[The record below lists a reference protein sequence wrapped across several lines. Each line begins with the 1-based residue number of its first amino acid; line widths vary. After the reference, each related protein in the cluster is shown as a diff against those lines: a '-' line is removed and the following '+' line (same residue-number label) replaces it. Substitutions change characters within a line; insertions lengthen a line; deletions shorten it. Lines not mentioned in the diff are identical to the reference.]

1 MLFRSLLARW
11 GGEEFILALPGTSH
25 QQARMIAEKLRQLIA
40 TATYPMGIRITG
52 SFGFIQAEGQESFQ
66 TLLKLADQAMYLAK
80 QQGKNR
86 VIQCKAAESCVYRE
100 EEA

>member
-1 MLFRSLLARW
+1 MATNFQAKWQQLLYTPRHTLRDIS
-11 GGEEFILALPGTSH
+11 GESIVVINPNPDPN
-25 QQARMIAEKLRQLIA
+25 K
-40 TATYPMGIRITG
+40 ITG